1 MPRRT
6 RARGRMRLALAAGA
20 LSVCPGRS
28 EAQVAPEGGIR
39 VLETVQP
46 ASGRRSLHV
55 MEGLSPAEIR
65 AVQEALR
72 AAGFAAAWREGH
84 LDPFTR
90 GALQRFQTQRGL
102 AVCACVSLGT
112 LIELGLGVQ
121 VAETV
126 VLEEPTEV
134 PPAPAV
140 QEGAESS
147 SPLEPPV
154 VVNYGSYYPYGVIF
168 LAPFYH
174 PRRERPS
181 DPVRRGSVYADFP
194 AAGLPTGVHSGAW
207 GGRWPGAGPWPP
219 PAPLGPFPRVSP
231 PPNVVRGGG

>member
-1 MPRRT
+1 
-6 RARGRMRLALAAGA
+6 MRLALGA
-20 LSVCPGRS
+20 CALLVCPGRS
-28 EAQVAPEGGIR
+28 EAQVAPEGVIR

-72 AAGFAAAWREGH
+72 AVGFAAAWREGH

-102 AVCACVSLGT
+102 AVCACVSLET

-126 VLEEPTEV
+126 VLEEPTEA

-140 QEGAESS
+140 REEAESS
-147 SPLEPPV
+147 PPLAPPV

-168 LAPFYH
+168 LAPFHH
-174 PRRERPS
+174 PRRDRPFH
-181 DPVRRGSVYADFP
+181 PVRGGSAIRAAFP
-194 AAGLPTGVHSGAW
+194 ATGFPTGVHSGAG
-207 GGRWPGAGPWPP
+207 GGRWTGAGPWPP